1 MENKLTQRL
10 EILKSAFTI
19 FTDKQC
25 KLTTEINEKLYMQ
38 LKAQEQQMDAL
49 TKQVEILTSVI
60 QEKAWWNERFRKR
73 QCYNVV
79 PSTCNLIN

>member
-60 QEKAWWNERFRKR
+60 QEKA
-73 QCYNVV
+73 
-79 PSTCNLIN
+79 